1 MFQTTRPSDS
11 VLGELAN
18 QPVECFNTAGGSQI
32 GHYKSTHARRSEAR
46 KEREECAQAF
56 GCAESNY
63 EILWRYNS
71 RHQACLRQEAPQDIG
86 RWASQNCKGA
96 KGAVG
101 ESTSRE
107 GQEGSLKLLAR
118 DKLITRFKALCQNHL
133 PSRNETNRCSAKIGA
148 GSISIGRPP
157 FLCGRGEI
165 CSCLH
170 QRGESPSV
178 R

>member
-1 MFQTTRPSDS
+1 
-11 VLGELAN
+11 
-18 QPVECFNTAGGSQI
+18 
-32 GHYKSTHARRSEAR
+32 
-46 KEREECAQAF
+46 
-56 GCAESNY
+56 
-63 EILWRYNS
+63 
-71 RHQACLRQEAPQDIG
+71 
-86 RWASQNCKGA
+86 
-96 KGAVG
+96 VG